1 MYSGYCSF
9 LSGYGLGRC
18 VFPVQQVDACLDW
31 DLHSFK
37 AGSGGFL
44 KQDFQDFPAGQ
55 GALTL
60 FCCWSA
66 VYVYVCVQS
75 VAVLSWLVCRYLM
88 NVSKYT
94 FTHQS
99 QNQRFLL
106 HQVLYLVMAILQGGG
121 W

>member
-18 VFPVQQVDACLDW
+18 VFPVQQVDAYLDW

-75 VAVLSWLVCRYLM
+75 VAVLSWLVY
-88 NVSKYT
+88 V
-94 FTHQS
+94 
-99 QNQRFLL
+99 
-106 HQVLYLVMAILQGGG
+106 AIS
-121 W
+121 